1 MLKCNVVEIFIQ
13 NQVITMITAY
23 LSDTVLKP
31 YNITYANQGL
41 LKEAMWIDL
50 LSPSK
55 AEESLVEQ
63 YLALDIPTR
72 DEMREIE
79 LSSRLYEEKKALFM
93 TATMLAKTDS
103 NEPEYDAVTFILA
116 NQQLVTTRYIEPQAF
131 YLFTSKLSKL
141 ETPSAI
147 AILLGLLDATVG
159 RLADILEG
167 VGHHLQEYSKMIFQ
181 PEQIT
186 SNKKKLDY
194 QQLLQKI
201 GMNADINT
209 NVRESLLTF
218 NRLIIF
224 FEQTRDLTTNS
235 GYQSHLDT
243 LSKDINALS
252 DQANFISNKINFLLD
267 ASLGMVTIEQ
277 NKIIKTFSIAAA
289 IFLPPTLITGIYG
302 MNFHNMP
309 ELSWPWGYPMSIGLI
324 LLSAWLPYKYF
335 KYRKWL

>member
-1 MLKCNVVEIFIQ
+1 
-13 NQVITMITAY
+13 MIIAY
-23 LSDTVLKP
+23 LNDTVLKP
-31 YNITYANQGL
+31 HDITYTNQGL
-41 LKEAMWIDL
+41 LKEAVWIDL

-55 AEESLVEQ
+55 AEEDLVEQ
-63 YLALDIPTR
+63 YLELEIPTR

-103 NEPEYDAVTFILA
+103 DEPEYDAVTFVLT
-116 NQQLVTTRYIEPQAF
+116 NRQLVTIRYIQPQAF

-141 ETPSAI
+141 ETPNAI
-147 AILLGLLDATVG
+147 AVLLGLLDATVG

-167 VGHHLQEYSKMIFQ
+167 VGHRLQEYSKMIFQ
-181 PEQIT
+181 PKQLP
-186 SNKKKLDY
+186 SNQKKLDY
-194 QQLLQKI
+194 QQLLQQI
-201 GMNADINT
+201 GINADINT
-209 NVRESLLTF
+209 KIRESLLAF

-224 FEQTRDLTTNS
+224 FEQTSNITANKSSEL
-235 GYQSHLDT
+235 HLDT
-243 LSKDINALS
+243 LSKDMTALS
-252 DQANFISNKINFLLD
+252 DHSNFLSSKVNFLLD
-267 ASLGMVTIEQ
+267 ASLGMVAIEQ

-302 MNFHNMP
+302 MNFHQMP
-309 ELSWPWGYPMSIGLI
+309 ELSWPWGYPMSIGLM

>member
-1 MLKCNVVEIFIQ
+1 
-13 NQVITMITAY
+13 MITAY
-23 LSDTVLKP
+23 LCNTTLKP

-41 LKEAMWIDL
+41 LKEAVWIDL

-63 YLALDIPTR
+63 YLSLEIPTR

-93 TATMLAKTDS
+93 TATMLAKVDS

-116 NQQLVTTRYIEPQAF
+116 NQQLLTLRYIEPQAF
-131 YLFTSKLSKL
+131 YLFTSKLTKL
-141 ETPSAI
+141 ETPNAI

-167 VGHHLQEYSKMIFQ
+167 VGHRLQEYSKMIFR
-181 PEQIT
+181 PEQVT
-186 SNKKKLDY
+186 TNKKTLDY
-194 QQLLQKI
+194 QQLLQEI
-201 GMNADINT
+201 GINGDINT
-209 NVRESLLTF
+209 NARESLLAF
-218 NRLIIF
+218 NRLLIF
-224 FEQTRDLTTNS
+224 FGQTKNLTTDNN
-235 GYQSHLDT
+235 YQPYLDT
-243 LSKDINALS
+243 LSKDISALS
-252 DQANFISNKINFLLD
+252 DQATFISNKINFLLD

-309 ELSWPWGYPMSIGLI
+309 ELSWPWGYPMAIGLI